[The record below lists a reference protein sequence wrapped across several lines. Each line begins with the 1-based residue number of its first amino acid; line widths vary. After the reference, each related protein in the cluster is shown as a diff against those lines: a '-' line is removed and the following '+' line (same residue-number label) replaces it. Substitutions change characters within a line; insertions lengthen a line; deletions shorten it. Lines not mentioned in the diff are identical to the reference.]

1 VTVRWARSC
10 SASSCLCLSLVCAAT
25 SVSCD
30 AVFGLDGLYAADA
43 GLDGRADSAVH
54 RDGSVEA
61 ASPPNGAVVIASSND
76 STNWC
81 AVTVSGEVECWG
93 ENEIGELGDGTTR
106 PSNTPVK
113 VKGLPGPSATV
124 TIGLGTVCAV
134 TTSGAAY
141 CWGLGYDGE
150 LGNGTTQTSSLV
162 PVPVAELADGVTA
175 ISSGDQSTCAV
186 RTGAVWC
193 WGNAQSVLLGTGQTT
208 DALVPV
214 RVPGLESGVTSVSV
228 GGASACAVKNGAVL
242 CWGAFDEN
250 GELGNGSLN
259 GSATPVPVEKLT
271 SGVAS
276 VSVGLNFACALTDE
290 GGVLCWGDGTTGALG
305 NGEFAVSPVPVQVV
319 GLETGVSVVSA
330 GAGSVSAIKTD
341 GSVVTW
347 GFAADGELGN
357 GSAESDS
364 STAAGGGG
372 ASTVPVKVKG
382 LLAPAVSV
390 STGQAPCV
398 ALRTGGVE
406 CWGITAEN
414 ALSPVRVSALGQ
426 VTSLAIGGSLS
437 TGQFACAVS
446 GTFDEGLIWC
456 WGGNN
461 AGQLGTGTTTDS
473 TVPVQTAGF
482 TSGVTQ
488 VTGGVNADFA
498 CAVISGLAYCW
509 GDNGSG
515 QLGNGT
521 RTQSS
526 EPVAVET
533 LSGVVAVSA
542 GYNSTCA
549 ITTSGADAGVGGS
562 LYCWGDNTYGQLGNG
577 TTTSSAIPVA
587 VAGLSSGVMAVAVGL
602 DFACAV
608 LADGTASCWGTN
620 SNGQLGNGSIMT
632 SLLPTP
638 VTGIVGATAVG
649 AGWFS
654 ACVVAS
660 EAVKCWGYNDAGQLG
675 DGTFTSSMVPVN
687 VKTQY
692 GFNLDGVS
700 QVSVSVTAACA
711 VVSGGAQ
718 CWGVGPLGVDSP
730 PGVSAISPD
739 PVIGL
744 GSGVTSVSVG
754 VGSACAVAHGETYC
768 WGLNSDGELG
778 NGGSVD
784 AFLPTPVAG
793 FP

>member
-1 VTVRWARSC
+1 
-10 SASSCLCLSLVCAAT
+10 
-25 SVSCD
+25 
-30 AVFGLDGLYAADA
+30 
-43 GLDGRADSAVH
+43 
-54 RDGSVEA
+54 
-61 ASPPNGAVVIASSND
+61 
-76 STNWC
+76 
-81 AVTVSGEVECWG
+81 
-93 ENEIGELGDGTTR
+93 
-106 PSNTPVK
+106 
-113 VKGLPGPSATV
+113 
-124 TIGLGTVCAV
+124 
-134 TTSGAAY
+134 
-141 CWGLGYDGE
+141 
-150 LGNGTTQTSSLV
+150 
-162 PVPVAELADGVTA
+162 
-175 ISSGDQSTCAV
+175 
-186 RTGAVWC
+186 
-193 WGNAQSVLLGTGQTT
+193 
-208 DALVPV
+208 
-214 RVPGLESGVTSVSV
+214 
-228 GGASACAVKNGAVL
+228 
-242 CWGAFDEN
+242 
-250 GELGNGSLN
+250 
-259 GSATPVPVEKLT
+259 
-271 SGVAS
+271 
-276 VSVGLNFACALTDE
+276 
-290 GGVLCWGDGTTGALG
+290 
-305 NGEFAVSPVPVQVV
+305 
-319 GLETGVSVVSA
+319 
-330 GAGSVSAIKTD
+330 
-341 GSVVTW
+341 
-347 GFAADGELGN
+347 
-357 GSAESDS
+357 
-364 STAAGGGG
+364 
-372 ASTVPVKVKG
+372 
-382 LLAPAVSV
+382 
-390 STGQAPCV
+390 
-398 ALRTGGVE
+398 
-406 CWGITAEN
+406 
-414 ALSPVRVSALGQ
+414 
-426 VTSLAIGGSLS
+426 
-437 TGQFACAVS
+437 
-446 GTFDEGLIWC
+446 
-456 WGGNN
+456 
-461 AGQLGTGTTTDS
+461 
-473 TVPVQTAGF
+473 
-482 TSGVTQ
+482 
-488 VTGGVNADFA
+488 
-498 CAVISGLAYCW
+498 
-509 GDNGSG
+509 
-515 QLGNGT
+515 
-521 RTQSS
+521 
-526 EPVAVET
+526 VAVET